1 MFPFGSMNRAAQSH
15 VGTLM
20 TRSTFTS
27 LSPTQRAVLTLALIC
42 WAVSFVWAILFL
54 SRFVWPPDWPT
65 IAAVLAV
72 ACGAFGT
79 AAVTIE
85 IARSISTRIASWSE
99 RRQFTWVGI
108 LFLVL
113 FTIQY
118 TGVRIAMSS
127 YVTGA
132 F

>member
-1 MFPFGSMNRAAQSH
+1 
-15 VGTLM
+15 M